1 MNQQLERIA
10 AVNQHL
16 RRALDQVADAVLI
29 LESGP
34 LIDAGPRII
43 YANEAALRL
52 LSRDVGRLIGAH
64 VGCFLEQSAVADFL
78 GHLTSETLA
87 GSWQTSL
94 PLRLVSG
101 STMPSRWTI
110 SAARDQ
116 AGAVLNY
123 TATFQLE
130 ATTSSPEAPGVL
142 PEPPPISVS
151 LPSIDPDPKNVPA
164 PDEYQADQV
173 SNIRETSRRVAHEF
187 NNALT
192 AILMPV
198 GVAARLAPPGSDL
211 LEKLILAQRSAE
223 KAAGLAKDFLE
234 CFRPREAIKERTC
247 LKDLL
252 SRTLRLATVAEQ
264 VECQLSFSDDLLAV
278 QADPEQIERVFFN
291 LIRNACDAMQQKGR
305 LLIKATNVTVAASEA
320 TETTR
325 LAPGPYVRVIV
336 RDYGPGIQ
344 PEHMQHL
351 FHQRFT
357 TKPHGNGCGLPICY
371 QIVQEHGGAMY
382 VSSKVNVGTAFD
394 IFLPAAVIP
403 EAVSDPP
410 SVPFAPLEET
420 AAAAPPAEIAPP
432 QITSEPSSLL
442 IVEDDDVIRLV
453 TSDITKQLGWEVE
466 SAAAGDEALNILRSR
481 HREDR
486 PIKTVLLDM
495 NLAGAYSGMQ
505 TFERMQQMDADIRVI
520 ATSGDHQDPDAYR
533 RLGFVTFL
541 PKPYSWESLQKTLN
555 DSLSS

>member
-1 MNQQLERIA
+1 MSQQLERIA

-16 RRALDQVADAVLI
+16 RRALDQVADAVMI
-29 LESGP
+29 LEGEP

-43 YANEAALRL
+43 YANESAIRL
-52 LSRDVGRLIGAH
+52 LGREVGRLIGAH
-64 VGCFLEQSAVADFL
+64 VGCFLEQSAVAGFL
-78 GHLTSETLA
+78 AGLQSETLD
-87 GSWQTSL
+87 GNWEVNL
-94 PLRLVSG
+94 PLLLVG
-101 STMPSRWTI
+101 GRTVPSHWTV

-116 AGAVLNY
+116 EGAVLNY
-123 TATFQLE
+123 TATFYLE
-130 ATTSSPEAPGVL
+130 SANAVHAETS
-142 PEPPPISVS
+142 EPIQISVAQ
-151 LPSIDPDPKNVPA
+151 PFVDPDPRHVPA
-164 PDEYQADQV
+164 PDQYQADQV

-192 AILMPV
+192 AIMMPV

-234 CFRPREAIKERTC
+234 CFRPREAVKERTC
-247 LKDLL
+247 LEDLL

-278 QADPEQIERVFFN
+278 QVDPEQIERVFFN

-305 LLIKATNVTVAASEA
+305 LLIKAVNVTVGT
-320 TETTR
+320 TEDPSGNR

-371 QIVQEHGGAMY
+371 QIVQEHGGSMY

-403 EAVSDPP
+403 EAVAQSPT
-410 SVPFAPLEET
+410 VPFAAPDEGSALPT
-420 AAAAPPAEIAPP
+420 AEVAAPPLVIHA
-432 QITSEPSSLL
+432 PSSLL
-442 IVEDDDVIRLV
+442 IVEDDDIIRMV

-466 SAAAGDEALNILRSR
+466 SAAAGDEALNILRTR

-486 PIKTVLLDM
+486 PIKAVLLDM
-495 NLAGAYSGMQ
+495 NLAGAYSGLQ
-505 TFERMQQMDADIRVI
+505 TFERMQQMDADLRVI

-533 RLGFVTFL
+533 RMGFVTFL

-555 DSLSS
+555 DVLSS

>member
-1 MNQQLERIA
+1 VSTPLTVNQQLERIA

-16 RRALDQVADAVLI
+16 RRALDQVSEGVLI
-29 LESGP
+29 LESEP
-34 LIDAGPRII
+34 LQDAGPKII
-43 YANEAALRL
+43 YANEAAIALIGRE
-52 LSRDVGRLIGAH
+52 VGRLIGAQL
-64 VGCFLEQSAVADFL
+64 GCFLERTALGPFL
-78 GHLTSETLA
+78 LGLARETQ
-87 GSWQTSL
+87 GKTWQTEA
-94 PLRLVSG
+94 PLVMEDGQTR
-101 STMPSRWTI
+101 PARWQI

-123 TATFQLE
+123 TTTFRLE
-130 ATTSSPEAPGVL
+130 AVTPSDPTNEAT
-142 PEPPPISVS
+142 PISV
-151 LPSIDPDPKNVPA
+151 LNPSIDPDPRNVPA
-164 PDEYQADQV
+164 PDQYQADQV
-173 SNIRETSRRVAHEF
+173 ANIRETSRRVAHEF

-234 CFRPREAIKERTC
+234 CFRPREAVKERTC

-264 VECQLSFSDDLLAV
+264 VECQLSFSDDLLPIL
-278 QADPEQIERVFFN
+278 ADPEQIDRVFFN

-305 LLIKATNVTVAASEA
+305 LLIRAMNVTVGPAEEAS
-320 TETTR
+320 TTR
-325 LAPGPYVRVIV
+325 LAPGSYVRVIV

-394 IFLPAAVIP
+394 IFLPAAGIP
-403 EAVSDPP
+403 EPLPNEPTVPYEPVPSAESQATPVPP
-410 SVPFAPLEET
+410 VPVY
-420 AAAAPPAEIAPP
+420 
-432 QITSEPSSLL
+432 SPSSLL
-442 IVEDDDVIRLV
+442 IVEDDDIIRSV
-453 TSDITKQLGWEVE
+453 TGDITRQLGWEVE
-466 SAAAGDEALNILRSR
+466 SAAAGDEALNILRTR
-481 HREDR
+481 QREDR
-486 PIKTVLLDM
+486 PIKAVLLDM
-495 NLAGAYSGMQ
+495 NLAGPYSGLQ
-505 TFERMQQMDADIRVI
+505 TFERMQLMDADIRVI
-520 ATSGDHQDPDAYR
+520 ATSGDHQDVESYR
-533 RLGFVTFL
+533 RLGFATFL

-555 DSLSS
+555 DALSS